1 MKRYVVQRNRFMDVN
16 QAIDKYADAD
26 LFNQI
31 DSINIFSKI
40 INKSKYGFQGNI
52 DSLIIPTQDYLLKN
66 LG

>member
-1 MKRYVVQRNRFMDVN
+1 MQRNRFMDVN

-40 INKSKYGFQGNI
+40 INVSKKWP
-52 DSLIIPTQDYLLKN
+52 SR
-66 LG
+66 